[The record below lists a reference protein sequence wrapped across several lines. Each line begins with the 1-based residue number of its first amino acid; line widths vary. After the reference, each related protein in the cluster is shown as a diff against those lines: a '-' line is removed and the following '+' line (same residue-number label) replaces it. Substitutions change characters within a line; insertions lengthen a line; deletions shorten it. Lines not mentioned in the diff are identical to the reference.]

1 MQRLIS
7 GATTQRP
14 GDGAAEA
21 LFPMREPRVMAGS
34 QAAGVRPA
42 SRRLADDEPDKRA
55 AWAAGF
61 RIRNSCRMKTN
72 V

>member
-1 MQRLIS
+1 MERLIS
-7 GATTQRP
+7 GAPTQRP

-21 LFPMREPRVMAGS
+21 LFRMREPRVMAGS
-34 QAAGVRPA
+34 QAAGVCPA
-42 SRRLADDEPDKRA
+42 SRNLADDEPEKRA

-61 RIRNSCRMKTN
+61 RILNSCRMKTD